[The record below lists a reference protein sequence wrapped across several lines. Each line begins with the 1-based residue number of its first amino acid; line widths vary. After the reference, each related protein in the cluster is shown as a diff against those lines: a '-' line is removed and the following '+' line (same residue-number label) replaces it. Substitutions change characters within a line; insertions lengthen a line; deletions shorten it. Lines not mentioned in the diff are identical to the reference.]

1 MKVSLLRERSTGELN
16 KMPLIYTDT
25 QIEQKVAG
33 DGPELY
39 RAQLLFPLVKHWF
52 NQAFWW
58 TEKQTDISDRAEHTA
73 VGEARVRNSG
83 RLAFGWPLNSD
94 YNLQLKRSGGCFV
107 WVKLSSWN
115 TLKQFHFKTA
125 STQIKETEKS
135 WNMTNFYLWIMEWRL
150 G

>member
-39 RAQLLFPLVKHWF
+39 RTQLLFPLVKHWF

-58 TEKQTDISDRAEHTA
+58 TEKQTDISDRTA
-73 VGEARVRNSG
+73 HS
-83 RLAFGWPLNSD
+83 
-94 YNLQLKRSGGCFV
+94 SGG
-107 WVKLSSWN
+107 S
-115 TLKQFHFKTA
+115 
-125 STQIKETEKS
+125 KS
-135 WNMTNFYLWIMEWRL
+135 
-150 G
+150 